1 MTKRIDCIGMHNI
14 LYYAPIA
21 EKGWHIADTALIHDT
36 SSIEEDQVIK
46 TVENLRRR
54 LMNSKQD
61 TCACIRHLFQYLA
74 KLYG

>member
-1 MTKRIDCIGMHNI
+1 MTTRIDCIGMHNI
-14 LYYAPIA
+14 LYNAPIT

-46 TVENLRRR
+46 TVENL
-54 LMNSKQD
+54 MNSKQD